1 VSGVRLELVWG
12 LSFAMGALAQLLA
25 RLSGLPGVVL
35 LLLAGLLAGKAG
47 LGWIQTERLG
57 EGLEPVVGLL
67 VSLILFHGGL
77 NLRLAGQELQRSVVQ
92 LVVARLLLVLPMG
105 AWFAQALAGLP
116 WSLAL
121 VFSAII
127 LATGP
132 TVVTPLVRQMR
143 LETNSAQILVAEGLI
158 LEPLA
163 AVLAVVLLELALGS
177 TGDWRE
183 AGLRL
188 LVRLGGGVVLGGTM
202 GALLSELLRRL
213 GERAD
218 PALQLQLCVGL
229 LFLLFGGAETLLPES
244 GLPAAVAAGVVVG
257 LRLGPALEPLGALM
271 EQLASL
277 AITVLFPLLAA
288 DLSLQ
293 ELSPLGIGGVACV
306 LALMLWRAPVIQLAG
321 LGLPSLGWRQRL
333 IISWIAPRGIV
344 SAAVASLFA
353 LRLQQAGVTGAS
365 TLKGLVFLTILLTVL
380 VQGLTAPAL
389 AARLG
394 LVVEEP
400 LEGES
405 PSDSEVAPPREDP
418 VGASS

>member
-1 VSGVRLELVWG
+1 MSGARLELVWG

-35 LLLAGLLAGKAG
+35 LLVAGLLAGKAG

-77 NLRLAGQELQRSVVQ
+77 NLRLAGRELQRSVVQ
-92 LVVARLLLVLPMG
+92 LVVARLLLVFPMG
-105 AWFAQALAGLP
+105 ALFAHALAGLP

-121 VFSAII
+121 VFSAIV

-143 LETNSAQILVAEGLI
+143 LEANSARILVAEGLI

-163 AVLAVVLLELALGS
+163 AVLALVLLELALGTS
-177 TGDWRE
+177 GNWQE
-183 AGLRL
+183 AAQRL
-188 LVRLGGGVVLGGTM
+188 LVRLGGGVVLGGTV

-229 LFLLFGGAETLLPES
+229 LFLLFGGAEAVLPES

-257 LRLGPALEPLGALM
+257 LRLGPALDPLEARM

-288 DLSLQ
+288 DLSLR

-306 LALMLWRAPVIQLAG
+306 LALMVWRAPVMQLAG

-353 LRLQQAGVTGAS
+353 LRLQEAGISGAS
-365 TLKGLVFLTILLTVL
+365 GLKGLVFLTILLTVV

-394 LVVEEP
+394 LVME
-400 LEGES
+400 EGEG
-405 PSDSEVAPPREDP
+405 PPDAAAVPAAEGP
-418 VGASS
+418 LGAS